1 MFSKRRREIVRQYN
15 EAFLKIPQLIV
26 QKEIP
31 ESETTRHLYIIRI
44 KSDSLKV
51 GRDEIYKALNA
62 ENIGLQVHYI
72 PVYFHPHYQS
82 LGYKKGICPIA
93 EGLYEEI
100 ITIPLYYSLTA
111 EDVQDVI
118 KAVSKVID
126 YYRK

>member
-1 MFSKRRREIVRQYN
+1 MNRYN
-15 EAFLKIPQLIV
+15 EGFSRIPQLVI

-31 ESETTRHLYIIRI
+31 ESETVRHLYIIRI

-72 PVYFHPHYQS
+72 PVYYHPYYQA
-82 LGYKKGICPIA
+82 LGYKRGICLVA
-93 EGLYEEI
+93 EALYEEI
-100 ITIPLYYSLTA
+100 LTIPLYYSLTD
-111 EDVQDVI
+111 EDVRSVI
-118 KAVSKVID
+118 EAVTKVIN